1 MNRLGIIPAAGNAAR
16 FGGLY
21 KELLPVS
28 NGETALQAA
37 YRRLA
42 YCDQVIIVTTQ
53 EKVAMHARTC
63 PDATFVLQNGEQGL
77 WSAVRTA
84 LNYLAHEYY
93 MTMPD
98 TVWQGAWPKE
108 PYNGLSLGLFETYEP
123 ERFGVLHGN
132 KIHDK
137 ATWPQTDTFKLAWGA
152 VSWNREVR
160 DLWLKEAHKLPDF
173 TAALNL
179 AMKVIGYACFQLSD
193 YHDFANLDYYTK
205 YLTCLKP
212 T

>member
-1 MNRLGIIPAAGNAAR
+1 MNRLGILPAGGQASR

-28 NGETALQAA
+28 NGENALQGA
-37 YRRLA
+37 YRRLLP
-42 YCDQVIIVTTQ
+42 CDRIVVITTP
-53 EKVAMHARTC
+53 EKIGLHATHLPHAHFILSRDANLWHALQPALAMPA
-63 PDATFVLQNGEQGL
+63 D
-77 WSAVRTA
+77 
-84 LNYLAHEYY
+84 EYY
-93 MTMPD
+93 FTMPD

-205 YLTCLKP
+205 YLTCLRP